1 MEQIIQVLDQL
12 DLHSDDPVKVTRY
25 TNELRVRLADFVED
39 QADAYQLLLEQRDDL
54 LRQLEQICREPV

>member
-12 DLHSDDPVKVTRY
+12 ELFSDDPVKVTRLVG
-25 TNELRVRLADFVED
+25 ELRVRLHQFAED
-39 QADAYQLLLEQRDDL
+39 EIDAYKILLEQRDDL